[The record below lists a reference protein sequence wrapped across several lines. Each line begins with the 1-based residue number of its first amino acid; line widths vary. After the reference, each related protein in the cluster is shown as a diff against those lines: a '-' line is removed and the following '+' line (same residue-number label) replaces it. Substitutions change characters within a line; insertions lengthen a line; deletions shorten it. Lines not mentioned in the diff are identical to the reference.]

1 VTLTRIPADVERP
14 DRIAFGLTA
23 RQLAILTLAGG
34 AWWTLAAPAARLVGW
49 PVAAGLAAPVA
60 LAGLGLALGWR
71 DGLPLD
77 RLALAALSWRRSP
90 RRLVP
95 APGGVTRP
103 PAWTRHAGV
112 PLPAPL
118 PGPPNGL
125 SEQGVVDLGAD
136 GTALLCQASA
146 VNLALRT
153 EAEQQAL
160 VASFAR
166 VLHALASPVQI
177 LVRADRVDLGQ
188 AVAAL
193 EAAAPGLP
201 HPGLE
206 AACREHARF
215 LAGLAGRR
223 EVLRR
228 ELLVVFREPAG
239 TAHPAA
245 VLAGRAEQAAALLAA
260 AGVTLTV
267 ADGHQ
272 AAEILAHAAAPEAP
286 ARPAG
291 GWALPDQVITGS
303 QP

>member
-1 VTLTRIPADVERP
+1 M
-14 DRIAFGLTA
+14 TA
-23 RQLAILTLAGG
+23 PRLRRR
-34 AWWTLAAPAARLVGW
+34 AAPL
-49 PVAAGLAAPVA
+49 
-60 LAGLGLALGWR
+60 
-71 DGLPLD
+71 
-77 RLALAALSWRRSP
+77 
-90 RRLVP
+90 
-95 APGGVTRP
+95 P
-103 PAWTRHAGV
+103 PAG
-112 PLPAPL
+112 L
-118 PGPPNGL
+118 PGPPCGL
-125 SEQGVVDLGAD
+125 DEQGVVDLGAD
-136 GTALLCQASA
+136 GAALLCQASA

-166 VLHALASPVQI
+166 VLDALASPVQV
-177 LVRADRVDLGQ
+177 LVRSDRVDLGQ

-239 TAHPAA
+239 TADPAA
-245 VLAGRAEQAAALLAA
+245 VLAGRADQAA
-260 AGVTLTV
+260 G
-267 ADGHQ
+267 
-272 AAEILAHAAAPEAP
+272 ILAHAAAPDTA

-291 GWALPDQVITGS
+291 GRALPDQPITGT

>member
-1 VTLTRIPADVERP
+1 VTLARIPADVERP

-34 AWWTLAAPAARLVGW
+34 AWWALAAAAARLVGW

-77 RLALAALSWRRSP
+77 RLALAALAWRRSP

-95 APGGVTRP
+95 APGGVARP
-103 PAWTRHAGV
+103 PAWTGHAGV

-125 SEQGVVDLGAD
+125 GERGVVGLGAD
-136 GTALLCQASA
+136 GAALVCQASA

-160 VASFAR
+160 VAAFGR
-166 VLHALASPVQI
+166 VLDALVSPMQV

-228 ELLVVFREPAG
+228 VLLVVFREPAS
-239 TAHPAA
+239 TSDPA

-267 ADGHQ
+267 ADGDQ
-272 AAEILAHAAAPEAP
+272 AARILAHAAAPDTP

-291 GWALPDQVITGS
+291 GWALPDQVITGT